1 MIRRLALFAFVA
13 ACNGQPV
20 GRICDLG
27 QSMPDQSETLV
38 ASPSLDCVSRECL
51 RVPLGRALPPGGVYP
66 NQPGADGLCTASCVQ
81 DSDCEEVP
89 ESPCKLGFTCGVPPG
104 LTVGPFCCQKFC
116 VCRDYVEIPMSTGL
130 LVPPMECDPTIMA
143 NACCNL
149 TGRAGNTSMYPL
161 CQI

>member
-1 MIRRLALFAFVA
+1 MIRRLAFFAFVA

-27 QSMPDQSETLV
+27 QTMPDQSETLV

-51 RVPLGRALPPGGVYP
+51 RVPLGRALPPGGTYP

-116 VCRDYVEIPMSTGL
+116 VCKDYVEIPMSTGA
-130 LVPPMECDPTIMA
+130 LVPPMECDATISS